1 MLDRWIAEATEC
13 DFKVAL
19 EVKKPKSWLK
29 SVCAF
34 ANGIGGT
41 LFFGVD
47 DDRNV
52 IGLADAQKDAEVI
65 SRLIKE
71 RITPYPNF
79 ILTPERENGKNILVV
94 TILSGYTTPYY
105 YKADG
110 IMEAY
115 IRIGNESVI
124 APNYVLNQILR
135 QFNYFAK

>member
-1 MLDRWIAEATEC
+1 M
-13 DFKVAL
+13 
-19 EVKKPKSWLK
+19 
-29 SVCAF
+29 CAF

-79 ILTPERENGKNILVV
+79 ILIPERENGKNILVV